1 MVFNTGAALLDAIV
15 LAVVSREDE
24 GTYGYKITQDVR
36 KAIDVS
42 ESTLYP
48 VLRRLQKGDYLEV
61 YDRQFDGRNRRYYK
75 VTESGR
81 TQLAMYQ
88 KEWKEYSGKISEL
101 FEGGRLDRI
110 DALKYYN
117 DYFDDAG
124 SENEQN
130 VIEELES
137 PEKVAMKI
145 KADREDI
152 EDGKEGGTEKTTEEA
167 IGKVTGENA
176 AYSGAREQHD
186 RENTY
191 QYYQEDTYGEEK
203 DNKIYQDNG
212 TYDYE
217 SQEKKPWTNKWLK
230 LAMIIAIV
238 VIGFPIV
245 IPLGAGILA
254 LIAGIVIAVFCLFAA
269 IVIGF
274 AAVVMVGVVLFV
286 AGIGSLFANPGV
298 GLAVLGAG
306 LMVIAIGVIG
316 TVVGVRLCI
325 IVFPG
330 IVRGIVYILRK
341 PFHRKAV
348 A

>member
-1 MVFNTGAALLDAIV
+1 MSRTEYMRELDALLRGI
-15 LAVVSREDE
+15 SKEEREE
-24 GTYGYKITQDVR
+24 
-36 KAIDVS
+36 
-42 ESTLYP
+42 
-48 VLRRLQKGDYLEV
+48 
-61 YDRQFDGRNRRYYK
+61 
-75 VTESGR
+75 
-81 TQLAMYQ
+81 AMQ
-88 KEWKEYSGKISEL
+88 
-101 FEGGRLDRI
+101 
-110 DALKYYN
+110 YYN

-145 KADREDI
+145 KADREDT
-152 EDGKEGGTEKTTEEA
+152 EDGKEGGTEKT

-274 AAVVMVGVVLFV
+274 AAVVMVGVVLFA